1 MDLLY
6 RRCAGMDVH
15 KKTVVV
21 CCRIVDP
28 VGTVTQET
36 RTFSTMTADLLALSD
51 WLPTLGITEVAMES
65 TGEFWKPLYNLLEGN
80 FVVLVVNA
88 QHMHNVPG
96 RKTDVKDAEWIADL
110 LAHGLLRGSFIPPE
124 PQHDL
129 RDLTRQR
136 TILVRER
143 AEVVRRLQKVLEWAN
158 LKLAS
163 VATDVAGRSARAM
176 LEAIVDGQSDVT
188 VLAELARGRMRS
200 KRAELERAL
209 AGRVRDHHR
218 FLIAKHL
225 LHIDFLDEQI
235 ADFDAQIAAHIQVQ
249 PPVPPPPPPAG
260 TETEAGPEGAADAG
274 MTATAVDTAAADT
287 AVAGPEPLTWEE
299 AITIC
304 DGIPGIGR
312 RVAEQLVAEL
322 GVDMGQFP
330 SAAHAASWAKLSP
343 GQNVSAGKRYSSRI
357 GPGNQWLRS
366 TLIQAA
372 HAAVKV
378 KDSYLA
384 AFYQR
389 LVARRGVKKAIVAV
403 AHKLLTLA
411 YTLLR
416 KREHYQERGA
426 ATLDARRKDQ
436 LVQRMQRRFAQLG
449 YTVHLE
455 PITSMAA

>member
-6 RRCAGMDVH
+6 PACAGLDVH

-28 VGTVTQET
+28 AGTVTKET
-36 RTFSTMTADLLALSD
+36 RTFSTVTADLLSLSD
-51 WLPTLGITEVAMES
+51 WLTTLGITHVAMES
-65 TGEFWKPLYNLLEGN
+65 TGEFWKPLYNLLEGS
-80 FVVLVVNA
+80 FTILVVNA

-110 LAHGLLRGSFIPPE
+110 LAHGLLRSSFIPPE
-124 PQHDL
+124 PQRDL

-188 VLAELARGRMRS
+188 ALAELARGRMRS

-235 ADFDAQIAAHIQVQ
+235 DDFDTQIAAHIQTQ
-249 PPVPPPPPPAG
+249 PPLPPVLPPQEGTRLDVGMAAARPGTAAPTPPPGHDEAPA
-260 TETEAGPEGAADAG
+260 APA
-274 MTATAVDTAAADT
+274 
-287 AVAGPEPLTWEE
+287 PLLWED
-299 AITIC
+299 AITIW

-343 GQNVSAGKRYSSRI
+343 GQHVSAGKRYSSRI
-357 GPGNQWLRS
+357 GKGNQWLRS

-384 AFYQR
+384 AFYHR

-403 AHKLLTLA
+403 AHKLLILA

-416 KREHYQERGA
+416 KRAPYQERGA
-426 ATLDARRKDQ
+426 AALDERRKDHV
-436 LVQRMQRRFAQLG
+436 VQRMQRRFEQLG
-449 YTVHLE
+449 YKVHLE
-455 PITSMAA
+455 PIASMAA

>member
-1 MDLLY
+1 
-6 RRCAGMDVH
+6 
-15 KKTVVV
+15 
-21 CCRIVDP
+21 
-28 VGTVTQET
+28 
-36 RTFSTMTADLLALSD
+36 MTADLLVLSD
-51 WLPTLGITEVAMES
+51 WLTSKGVTHVAMES

-80 FVVLVVNA
+80 VVILVVNA

-124 PQHDL
+124 PQRDL

-143 AEVVRRLQKVLEWAN
+143 AEVVQRLQKVLEWAN
-158 LKLAS
+158 LKLAA
-163 VATDVAGRSARAM
+163 VATDIVGVSARAM

-188 VLAELARGRMRS
+188 ALAELARGRMRS

-209 AGRVRDHHR
+209 AGRVREHHR
-218 FLIAKHL
+218 FMLAKHL
-225 LHIDFLDEQI
+225 IHIDFLDEQI
-235 ADFDAQIAAHIQVQ
+235 ADFDAQIVAHIQAQ
-249 PPVPPPPPPAG
+249 PPLPPAPRTDG
-260 TETEAGPEGAADAG
+260 PGAEADVAPAAAAAGAAG
-274 MTATAVDTAAADT
+274 TPADD
-287 AVAGPEPLTWEE
+287 PLTWEA
-299 AITIC
+299 AIAIW

-343 GQNVSAGKRYSSRI
+343 GNNVSAGKRYSAKI
-357 GPGNQWLRS
+357 GQGNQWLRS

-384 AFYQR
+384 AFYHR
-389 LVARRGVKKAIVAV
+389 LVARRGVKKALVAV
-403 AHKLLTLA
+403 AHKILTIA

-416 KREHYQERGA
+416 KREGYQERGA
-426 ATLDARRKDQ
+426 AFVDERRKDHI
-436 LVQRMQRRFAQLG
+436 LHRMQRRFEQLG
-449 YTVHLE
+449 YKVHLE
-455 PITSMAA
+455 PITSIAA

>member
-1 MDLLY
+1 MQVLY
-6 RRCAGMDVH
+6 PNCAGIDVH
-15 KKTVVV
+15 KKTAVV
-21 CCRIVDP
+21 CCRITAPD
-28 VGTVTQET
+28 GTVTTET
-36 RTFSTMTADLLALSD
+36 RTFSTMTADLLALAD
-51 WLPTLGITEVAMES
+51 WLTSNGITHVAMES

-80 FVVLVVNA
+80 FTILVVNA
-88 QHMHNVPG
+88 HHMHNAPG

-110 LAHGLLRGSFIPPE
+110 LAHGLLRSSFIPPE
-124 PQHDL
+124 PQRDL

-136 TILVRER
+136 TNLVRER
-143 AEVVRRLQKVLEWAN
+143 AEVVQRLQKVLEWAN
-158 LKLAS
+158 RKLAS

-176 LEAIVDGQSDVT
+176 LEAIVDGQSDVSS
-188 VLAELARGRMRS
+188 LAELARGRMRS

-209 AGRVRDHHR
+209 EGRVRDHHR

-235 ADFDAQIAAHIQVQ
+235 DDFDTQIAAHIQVQ
-249 PPVPPPPPPAG
+249 PPLPPQP
-260 TETEAGPEGAADAG
+260 PEGTGPDMDTRTAAAP
-274 MTATAVDTAAADT
+274 TATADPAESPPPSA
-287 AVAGPEPLTWEE
+287 PLMWED
-299 AITIC
+299 AIMIW

-357 GPGNQWLRS
+357 GKGNQWLRS

-378 KDSYLA
+378 KDSFLA
-384 AFYQR
+384 AFSHR

-403 AHKLLTLA
+403 AHKILTLA

-416 KREHYQERGA
+416 KREPYQERGA
-426 ATLDARRKDQ
+426 AAVDARRKDQ
-436 LVQRMQRRFAQLG
+436 LVHRMQRRFEQLG
-449 YTVHLE
+449 YKVHLE
-455 PITSMAA
+455 PLTSVAA

>member
-6 RRCAGMDVH
+6 ARCAGMDVH

-21 CCRIVDP
+21 CCRIVEP
-28 VGTVTQET
+28 AGTVTKET

-51 WLPTLGITEVAMES
+51 WLTSLGITHVAMES

-80 FVVLVVNA
+80 FTILVVNA
-88 QHMHNVPG
+88 QHMKNVPG
-96 RKTDVKDAEWIADL
+96 RKTDVQDAEWIADL
-110 LAHGLLRGSFIPPE
+110 LAHGLLRSSFIPPE
-124 PQHDL
+124 PQRDL

-143 AEVVRRLQKVLEWAN
+143 ADVVRRLQKVLEWAN

-188 VLAELARGRMRS
+188 ALAELARGRMRS
-200 KRAELERAL
+200 KRTELERAL

-225 LHIDFLDEQI
+225 IHIDFLDEQL
-235 ADFDAQIAAHIQVQ
+235 ADFDAQITAHIQVQ
-249 PPVPPPPPPAG
+249 PPLPPQPPTDG
-260 TETEAGPEGAADAG
+260 TVAHED
-274 MTATAVDTAAADT
+274 MAAAPT
-287 AVAGPEPLTWEE
+287 SAVSDEPSEASKVENPLTWED
-299 AITIC
+299 AIAIW

-322 GVDMGQFP
+322 GVDMRQFP

-343 GQNVSAGKRYSSRI
+343 GNNVSAGKRYSSKI
-357 GPGNQWLRS
+357 GKGNQWLRA

-378 KDSYLA
+378 KDSFLA

-403 AHKLLTLA
+403 AHKILTIA

-416 KREHYQERGA
+416 KREPYRERGA
-426 ATLDARRKDQ
+426 AALDERRKDQ
-436 LVQRMQRRFAQLG
+436 VLHRMQRRFEQLG
-449 YTVHLE
+449 YKVHLE
-455 PITSMAA
+455 PMTSEAA

>member
-6 RRCAGMDVH
+6 ARCAGIDVH
-15 KKTVVV
+15 KRTVVV
-21 CCRIVDP
+21 CCRLTDP
-28 VGTVTQET
+28 HGRVTQET

-51 WLPTLGITEVAMES
+51 WLTSLEITHVAMES

-80 FVVLVVNA
+80 FTILVVNA

-124 PQHDL
+124 PQRDL

-143 AEVVRRLQKVLEWAN
+143 AAVVVRLQKVLEWAN

-200 KRAELERAL
+200 KRTELERAL
-209 AGRVRDHHR
+209 EGRVRNHHR

-225 LHIDFLDEQI
+225 LHIDFLDEQL
-235 ADFDAQIAAHIQVQ
+235 ADFDTQIAAHIQIQ
-249 PPVPPPPPPAG
+249 PPLPPEPPMDKPDVAVPAAEALPSPPDSP
-260 TETEAGPEGAADAG
+260 AADA
-274 MTATAVDTAAADT
+274 
-287 AVAGPEPLTWEE
+287 PLTWEE
-299 AITIC
+299 AITIW

-322 GVDMGQFP
+322 GVDMRQFP
-330 SAAHAASWAKLSP
+330 SAAHAASWAKLAP
-343 GQNVSAGKRYSSRI
+343 GHNVSAGKRYSAKI
-357 GPGNQWLRS
+357 GKGNQWLRS

-378 KDSYLA
+378 KDSYLG
-384 AFYQR
+384 AFYRR

-416 KREHYQERGA
+416 KRERYQERGA
-426 ATLDARRKDQ
+426 AALDERQRDRV
-436 LVQRMQRRFAQLG
+436 LSRMQHRFEQLG
-449 YTVHLE
+449 YKVHLE
-455 PITSMAA
+455 PIPAAAA

>member
-1 MDLLY
+1 MDVLY
-6 RRCAGMDVH
+6 PNCAGLDVH

-21 CCRIVDP
+21 CCRTTAPDA
-28 VGTVTQET
+28 TVTKET

-51 WLPTLGITEVAMES
+51 WLTSNGITHVAMES

-80 FVVLVVNA
+80 FTILVVNA
-88 QHMHNVPG
+88 HHMHNVPG

-124 PQHDL
+124 PQRDL

-136 TILVRER
+136 TMLVRER
-143 AEVVRRLQKVLEWAN
+143 AEVVQRLQKVLEWAN

-188 VLAELARGRMRS
+188 VLAELALGRMRS

-225 LHIDFLDEQI
+225 IHIDFLDAQL
-235 ADFDAQIAAHIQVQ
+235 ADFDAQITAPIQAQ
-249 PPVPPPPPPAG
+249 PPLPPQPPRDERVADEDAAVAPAP
-260 TETEAGPEGAADAG
+260 A
-274 MTATAVDTAAADT
+274 DTAAIAEASAADD
-287 AVAGPEPLTWEE
+287 PLTWEG
-299 AITIC
+299 AIAIW

-322 GVDMGQFP
+322 GVHMDQFP
-330 SAAHAASWAKLSP
+330 SAAHAASWAKLAP
-343 GQNVSAGKRYSSRI
+343 GNNVSAGKRYSSKI
-357 GPGNQWLRS
+357 GKGNQWLRS

-384 AFYQR
+384 AFYHR

-403 AHKLLTLA
+403 AHKILTIA

-416 KREHYQERGA
+416 KREVYRERGA
-426 ATLDARRKDQ
+426 AAVDERRKDQ
-436 LVQRMQRRFAQLG
+436 IVHRMQRRFEQLG
-449 YTVHLE
+449 YKVHLE
-455 PITSMAA
+455 PIPLLAA

>member
-1 MDLLY
+1 MQVLY
-6 RRCAGMDVH
+6 PHCAGIDVH
-15 KKTVVV
+15 KKTAVV
-21 CCRIVDP
+21 CCRTTAPD
-28 VGTVTQET
+28 GTATTQT
-36 RTFSTMTADLLALSD
+36 RTFSTMTGDLLALSD
-51 WLPTLGITEVAMES
+51 WLTSQGITQVAMES

-80 FVVLVVNA
+80 FTILVVNA
-88 QHMHNVPG
+88 HHMHTVPG

-124 PQHDL
+124 PQRDL

-136 TILVRER
+136 TLLVRER
-143 AEVVRRLQKVLEWAN
+143 AEVVQRLQKVLEWAN
-158 LKLAS
+158 LKLAA
-163 VATDVAGRSARAM
+163 VATDIVGVSARAM

-188 VLAELARGRMRS
+188 ALAELARGRMRS

-209 AGRVRDHHR
+209 AGRVREHHR
-218 FLIAKHL
+218 FMLAKHL
-225 LHIDFLDEQI
+225 IHIDFLDEQI
-235 ADFDAQIAAHIQVQ
+235 ADFDAQIVAHIQAQ
-249 PPVPPPPPPAG
+249 PPLPPASPTDGPGVEADVAPAAAAAVAAG
-260 TETEAGPEGAADAG
+260 TPADA
-274 MTATAVDTAAADT
+274 
-287 AVAGPEPLTWEE
+287 PLTWEA
-299 AITIC
+299 AIAIW

-330 SAAHAASWAKLSP
+330 SAAHVASWAKLAP
-343 GQNVSAGKRYSSRI
+343 GNNVSAGKRYSSKI
-357 GPGNQWLRS
+357 GKGNQWLRS

-372 HAAVKV
+372 HAAVQV

-416 KREHYQERGA
+416 KREPYQERGA
-426 ATLDARRKDQ
+426 AALDERRKDQ
-436 LVQRMQRRFAQLG
+436 VLHRMQRRFEQLG
-449 YTVHLE
+449 YKVHLE
-455 PITSMAA
+455 PLPSLAA

>member
-1 MDLLY
+1 MQVLY
-6 RRCAGMDVH
+6 PNCAGIDIH
-15 KKTVVV
+15 KKTAVV
-21 CCRIVDP
+21 CCRTTAAD
-28 VGTVTQET
+28 GTVTTVT

-51 WLPTLGITEVAMES
+51 WLTSLEITHVAFES
-65 TGEFWKPLYNLLEGN
+65 TGEYWKPLYNLLEGN
-80 FVVLVVNA
+80 FTILVVNA
-88 QHMHNVPG
+88 HHMHNVPG
-96 RKTDVKDAEWIADL
+96 RKTDIKDAEWIADL

-124 PQHDL
+124 PQRDL

-143 AEVVRRLQKVLEWAN
+143 AEVVQRLQKVLEWAN

-188 VLAELARGRMRS
+188 ALAELARGRMRS

-209 AGRVRDHHR
+209 EGRVRDHHR

-225 LHIDFLDEQI
+225 LHLDFLDEQI
-235 ADFDAQIAAHIQVQ
+235 ADFDAQIATHIQVQ
-249 PPVPPPPPPAG
+249 PPVPPQPPREGSGMESG
-260 TETEAGPEGAADAG
+260 TDAG
-274 MTATAVDTAAADT
+274 IPAPSAPTSTTDPPQAPSV
-287 AVAGPEPLTWEE
+287 PEPLTWED
-299 AITIC
+299 AIAIW

-322 GVDMGQFP
+322 GVDMRQFP
-330 SAAHAASWAKLSP
+330 SAAHAASWAKLAP
-343 GQNVSAGKRYSSRI
+343 GQNVSAGKRYSSKI
-357 GPGNQWLRS
+357 GKGNQWLRS

-378 KDSYLA
+378 KDSSLA
-384 AFYQR
+384 VFYHR

-416 KREHYQERGA
+416 KREPYQERGA
-426 ATLDARRKDQ
+426 AAVDERRKDQ
-436 LVQRMQRRFAQLG
+436 ILHRMQRRFEQLG
-449 YTVHLE
+449 YKVHLE
-455 PITSMAA
+455 PITSMVA